1 MVKRQTIQP
10 ELRTSPH
17 SATLLMGQDGM
28 RFVFKKKRPQ
38 AASVR
43 FATQLPDDLAEV
55 AHILGNHPLRF
66 STREDVSCFTSLCCS
81 DLVMFLTLPEW
92 LPGDATQEA
101 GCFNVYL
108 GGCNPGEFS
117 HSLM

>member
-1 MVKRQTIQP
+1 MYSEITRC
-10 ELRTSPH
+10 
-17 SATLLMGQDGM
+17 
-28 RFVFKKKRPQ
+28 
-38 AASVR
+38 AS
-43 FATQLPDDLAEV
+43 
-55 AHILGNHPLRF
+55 
-66 STREDVSCFTSLCCS
+66 STREGVSCFTSLCCS

-101 GCFNVYL
+101 GFFNVHL

>member
-1 MVKRQTIQP
+1 
-10 ELRTSPH
+10 
-17 SATLLMGQDGM
+17 
-28 RFVFKKKRPQ
+28 
-38 AASVR
+38 
-43 FATQLPDDLAEV
+43 
-55 AHILGNHPLRF
+55 
-66 STREDVSCFTSLCCS
+66 
-81 DLVMFLTLPEW
+81 MFLTLPEW